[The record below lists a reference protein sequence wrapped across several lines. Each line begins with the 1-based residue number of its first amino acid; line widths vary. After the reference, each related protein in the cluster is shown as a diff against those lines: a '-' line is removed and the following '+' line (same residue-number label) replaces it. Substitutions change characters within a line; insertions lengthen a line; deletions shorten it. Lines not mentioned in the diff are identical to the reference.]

1 MAIDDLIPKDIDMI
15 YAAKLMTPYLEVEYK
30 QPSELAGNAWYVINH
45 LPTVVLAGLIDSSAW
60 LAERVSL
67 LANPKK
73 RKERKKDNAEEQAI
87 FQSIQDAFNRK
98 EAAIMQKLS
107 ESGVR
112 MPQGRQAYDF
122 AQYISTDLGFLL
134 EYWQG
139 SDTQKSGVE
148 FMGVSNMPRLPV
160 SEIRMP
166 KASFERMLEN
176 LISDAGYSMSEQ
188 GYKINPN
195 FNEKAKGLLLQET
208 YSRLQQGKRF
218 NLLEAVNVGMDEQQR
233 VYLRN
238 LLIR

>member
-1 MAIDDLIPKDIDMI
+1 MALDDLIPEDIDCV
-15 YAAKLMTPYLEVEYK
+15 YAAKLMAPHLEVEYK
-30 QPSELAGNAWYVINH
+30 QPSELTDNAWYVINH
-45 LPTVVLAGLIDSSAW
+45 LPTVVLAGLIDGSAW

-67 LANPKK
+67 LANPEK
-73 RKERKKDNAEEQAI
+73 RKERKKDRAQEKAMSQAV
-87 FQSIQDAFNRK
+87 QDTFNQK

-107 ESGVR
+107 EAGVR

-139 SDTQKSGVE
+139 SDSARIGVE
-148 FMGVSNMPRLPV
+148 FLEFNHKSRLPV

-166 KASFERMLEN
+166 KASFERL
-176 LISDAGYSMSEQ
+176 LDTRISDAVAWMGEQ
-188 GYKINPN
+188 GYIINHG

-208 YSRLQQGKRF
+208 YSRLQQGKKF

-238 LLIR
+238 LLVR